1 MNTRSFQR
9 IDVHKARELLESPDT
24 LLLDCRHPSDFQTSH
39 IAGASPLG
47 DYNADDYV
55 LNIAKHRPV
64 LIYCYHGNASQ
75 VRAQLFA
82 DFGFA
87 EVYSLDGGYEAWRKV
102 HTPANPQFTEAL
114 QCWLKAHQF
123 PAADIHARTRDGV
136 TPLMRA
142 ASEGHPEWVA
152 ELLATGA
159 DPHQCNND
167 GNQALWFACVSENL
181 DVLDLLVAVGADLNH
196 QNDNGATCLMY
207 AASAGKTA
215 VLARLLAFG
224 ADRSLVSLDDFTALD
239 MVANLEC
246 LNLLR
251 VTPRRVANAA
261 T

>member
-1 MNTRSFQR
+1 MNTRSFHR
-9 IDVHKARELLESPDT
+9 IDVHKARELLQRPDT
-24 LLLDCRHPSDFQTSH
+24 VLLDCRHPSDFRAGH

-47 DYNADDYV
+47 DYNADDHV

-75 VRAQLFA
+75 MRAQLFA

-102 HTPANPQFTEAL
+102 HTPANPQLTEAL
-114 QCWLKAHQF
+114 QCWLMAQEF

-142 ASEGHPEWVA
+142 AGEGDPARVA
-152 ELLATGA
+152 ELLAAGA
-159 DPHQCNND
+159 DPHQRNND

-181 DVLDLLVAVGADLNH
+181 DILDLLVAVGAHLNH

-215 VLARLLAFG
+215 VVERLLAFG
-224 ADRSLVSLDDFTALD
+224 ADRSLLSLDDFTALD
-239 MVANLEC
+239 MAANLEC

-251 VTPRRVANAA
+251 ETPRRIKAV